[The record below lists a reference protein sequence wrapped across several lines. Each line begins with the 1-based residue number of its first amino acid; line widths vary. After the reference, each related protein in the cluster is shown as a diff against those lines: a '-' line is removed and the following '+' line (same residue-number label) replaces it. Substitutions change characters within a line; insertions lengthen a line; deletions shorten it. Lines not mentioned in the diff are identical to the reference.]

1 MSLEKT
7 PIDICIGTCQRP
19 EMLKELLQSLENQVS
34 IENFIIRIIIV
45 DNDTDKSA
53 YPIVEAHQRLSS
65 FQIDYDMEPEK
76 GISFV
81 RNRAI
86 RKVSANYFAFI
97 DDDETVAEN
106 WLATM
111 YKAMIEHQADVV
123 FGPVVSLLPD
133 NAPTW
138 ARTNP
143 CFKTKRFGTGTLL
156 KTGAT
161 NNVMIRTRALDEP
174 RDEFDPTF
182 ALTGGSDTEFFY
194 RLYCSGKKL
203 IACDEAIVY
212 EKIPQNRLTEKW
224 ILLRSFRK
232 GQGYSRIFVRKYSVA
247 RKLFW
252 GFSKSIQIFW
262 CLASM
267 LFVRAWSIDAYFLL
281 KYKIYSKFGQ
291 LTGIFGKHFLYK
303 EYDLNKNKRLSRK
316 KGVPRKS

>member
-1 MSLEKT
+1 MSLERT

-97 DDDETVAEN
+97 DDDETVSEN

-111 YKAMIEHQADVV
+111 YKAMIDHQADIV
-123 FGPVVSLLPD
+123 FGPVVSLFPD
-133 NAPTW
+133 DAPTW
-138 ARTNP
+138 AKNSP
-143 CFKTKRFGTGTLL
+143 CFKRKNKATGTLL

-161 NNVMIRTRALDEP
+161 NNVLIRTAALGTP
-174 RDEFDPTF
+174 SQEFDPSF
-182 ALTGGSDTEFFY
+182 ALTGGSDTEYFY
-194 RLYCSGKKL
+194 RLFLAGKKL
-203 IACDEAIVY
+203 IFCDEAIVY
-212 EKIPQNRLTEKW
+212 EKVPQNRITEKW
-224 ILLRSFRK
+224 ILRRSFRK
-232 GQGYSRIFVRKYSVA
+232 GQCYSRVFIRRY
-247 RKLFW
+247 
-252 GFSKSIQIFW
+252 SKSRQLLW
-262 CLASM
+262 VLSM
-267 LFVRAWSIDAYFLL
+267 LFQILSCLILMPITRARSFDSYFLL
-281 KYKIYSKFGQ
+281 KFKLYAKFGQ
-291 LTGIFGKHFLYK
+291 LTGILGETFLYK
-303 EYDLNKNKRLSRK
+303 EYKHRH
-316 KGVPRKS
+316 